1 MRSNFELP
9 REHVKDNKDALT
21 ISETKVDNSFPFVNL
36 YRSFQKSIFIS
47 YYS

>member
-1 MRSNFELP
+1 MRSKFEST

-21 ISETKVDNSFPFVNL
+21 ISETKIDDSFPFVNL

-47 YYS
+47 YHS

>member
-1 MRSNFELP
+1 MRSKFELP
-9 REHVKDNKDALT
+9 REYVKDNKDTST